1 MSSRARDRMPRRRI
15 VVALP
20 IKLASAEPSELAVM
34 RDALNSY
41 LVQTRRF
48 LGGTVTA
55 GIVSARG
62 RDIGSGP
69 YDDFIQIDA
78 PVNKGNSGGPTFDM
92 EGNVIGVNTA
102 IFSPS
107 GGSVGIA
114 FDIPA
119 ETVKTVVAQLK
130 DKGVVSRG
138 WIGVQIQPIT
148 SDIAESLGLKG
159 TGGAIV
165 AEHQADSPAAKAG
178 IITGDVI
185 TAVNGQIVKDAHD
198 LAKQIGS
205 MTPGATVKLTV
216 WRKGEEKS
224 FSLTLGELPKSREAR
239 ATNTDSEA
247 TGAVLPKLGMTLA
260 PAEEVAGSGSD
271 GVVVTEVDPD
281 GVASEHG
288 LKSGDIILEV
298 GGSKVASV
306 ADVRKAG
313 RGPKEW
319 QA

>member
-1 MSSRARDRMPRRRI
+1 MR
-15 VVALP
+15 VA
-20 IKLASAEPSELAVM
+20 I
-34 RDALNSY
+34 Y
-41 LVQTRRF
+41 GT
-48 LGGTVTA
+48 GGA
-55 GIVSARG
+55 GG
-62 RDIGSGP
+62 
-69 YDDFIQIDA
+69 
-78 PVNKGNSGGPTFDM
+78 
-92 EGNVIGVNTA
+92 
-102 IFSPS
+102 
-107 GGSVGIA
+107 
-114 FDIPA
+114 

-165 AEHQADSPAAKAG
+165 AEPQADSPAAKAG

-205 MTPGATVKLTV
+205 MTPGAAVKLTV

-247 TGAVLPKLGMTLA
+247 TGAGLPKLGMTLA
-260 PAEEVAGSGSD
+260 PAEEVTGSGSD

-306 ADVRKAG
+306 ANVRKAMG
-313 RGPKEW
+313 EAQKNGSHSVLMRVKSDNTTKFVAIPF
-319 QA
+319 AHA